1 MSQTSANK
9 SISIDITEYIRTYQE
24 TKSNDILENIL
35 ENYQDA
41 VKKLASKMARDFHLV
56 DDLYQVGML
65 ALLGAIEKFDMDVSH
80 NFNAYAVSTIVGKMK
95 HYLRDKTWSIRVP
108 RTIKEMGYRLQKTI
122 DQLTTELQ
130 RSPRISEI
138 AQRLEISEEKA
149 LEIMEIKGNIHALSL
164 DTSMKG
170 ESQEQDSHTLMDV
183 IQDHDPGYAD
193 IDRKMDLSELFNELD
208 EQQRTVIHYV
218 YYEEWSQRQIGEKLG
233 ISQMQV
239 SRILRKTLQQM
250 RDAYKKISE

>member
-1 MSQTSANK
+1 MSQTSTRK
-9 SISIDITEYIRTYQE
+9 SLNRDITEYIRMYQE
-24 TKSNDILENIL
+24 TGSEELVEQIL
-35 ENYQDA
+35 ENYQTT

-65 ALLGAIEKFDMDVSH
+65 ALLGAIDKFDSEVSH
-80 NFNAYAVSTIVGKMK
+80 NFDAYAVSTIVGKMK

-122 DQLTTELQ
+122 DELTVELQ
-130 RSPRISEI
+130 RSPRIDEI
-138 AQRLEISEEKA
+138 ADKLEVSEEKV
-149 LEIMEIKGNIHALSL
+149 LEIMENKGNIHALSL
-164 DTSMKG
+164 DSPMKADN
-170 ESQEQDSHTLMDV
+170 QEQDSHTLMDM
-183 IQDHDPGYAD
+183 IPDQDPGFLD
-193 IDRKMDLSELFNELD
+193 VDRKMDLSSLLEDLD
-208 EQQRTVIHYV
+208 EQQRQVIHYV

-250 RDAYKKISE
+250 RDAYVKNSE